1 MRTKIGAASVTL
13 AILAITYGLFFLYF
27 SRDTR
32 EMPKAENG
40 SLDLTGWRFAE
51 GGAVPLDGE
60 WEFYPGRLL
69 GPEDFAAMDA
79 EGGGTPEYIRVPGS
93 WSGRMETLGAAT
105 YRLRVMV
112 DNADLMYGL
121 KTSSIQMSNRI
132 FVGGHAAGQSGVP
145 GERQNYEAVNRPYA
159 GYFTLK
165 PGWNDIVVQVAN
177 HEFPASSG
185 INESIYFGLAAQISD
200 LRDKA
205 LTHDWITVTAFLI
218 MGLYFIGLFT
228 QRKNDASLLVLGLVC
243 VLIAVFTSTRGER
256 VLFSVFGDL
265 PFWLYLR
272 VQMLSA
278 VAGGMGFF
286 LYAYTAFRQFCSK
299 WLVRA
304 GVASGAALAVWTLFF
319 IPWWATGVYRQLV
332 TLYATLPLV
341 YVIYVFVQAAFR
353 RVEGSLHLAV
363 AAVALNVY
371 VLVQNLNVYFG
382 VPVNALPPFEPFVLL
397 LMLALLMSLR
407 FSNAFRKIEE
417 LSIQL
422 TKSDKL
428 KDEFLARTSHEFKSP
443 LHGVMHI
450 SRSLLEDSRNPPTA
464 EQREKLLLVTGITE
478 RLTRLVYDILDLSK
492 LKQGELAIDPKPV
505 DVRSAVETQV
515 RMYSFLG
522 EAQSTRLVNLVP
534 DRLPFALADE
544 IRLSQIIGNLLD
556 NAVKHTKN
564 GDITV
569 SAAVKGDKIEIS
581 VRDTGEGIEERH
593 LPHIF
598 EAFRTFD
605 EAEDHR
611 GFGLGLPIVKQ
622 LVELQ
627 KGNISVSSTRGAGT
641 TFTFTLPVASSGAG
655 GGKAPGGTGGGK
667 AQSGNGGWR
676 APAGMV
682 GGRSSIGA
690 DGGKTPSGAGG
701 GTAAADT
708 GGGNGAAEPWTAAY
722 PVRTLDYEFETP
734 YFLSQRGEHTILIVD
749 DQFLNLKVLMDALEP
764 MGYNVIAVKNGFEAI
779 EILGKPLKI
788 DLVVLDLMMPG
799 MSGYEVCQEI
809 RKSHSLAEL
818 PVLMVTAAIGAQ
830 DKVAAF
836 AAGANDF
843 LPKPFDLAELKA
855 RIGSLLALKD
865 SLAKAV
871 DLEVAFLQSQIKPHF
886 LYNVLNSIVASS
898 YTDVERSRK
907 LTSDLADYLRASFRF
922 SHTEKRISFEEELD
936 LIRSYVEI
944 EKARFKDRLR
954 FEADIAE
961 GMMMIHLPPLLIQP
975 LVENAIR
982 HGIGRRIAGGTV
994 RLKAYEEDGDYCFVI
1009 EDDGVGFDSGE
1020 PLAPPDAPSERRQG
1034 VGLVN
1039 INKRLKYEYGT
1050 GLKIDSA
1057 PGQGTRVTVRI
1068 PAELA

>member
-1 MRTKIGAASVTL
+1 MKTKIVAALVTL
-13 AILAITYGLFFLYF
+13 AILTITYGLFFLYF
-27 SRDTR
+27 SRGTH
-32 EMPKAENG
+32 EMPKAESG
-40 SLDLTGWRFAE
+40 SLNLTGWRFPDD
-51 GGAVPLDGE
+51 GSVPLDGD

-79 EGGGTPEYIRVPGS
+79 EDSGVSPEHIRVPGS
-93 WSGRMETLGAAT
+93 WSGRMETLGTAT
-105 YRLRVMV
+105 YRLRIMV
-112 DNADLMYGL
+112 DDAEAVYGL
-121 KTSSIQMSNRI
+121 KTSSIQMANRI
-132 FVGGHAAGQSGVP
+132 FVGGQTVGKSGVP
-145 GERQNYEAVNRPYA
+145 GEWPNYEAVNRPYA
-159 GYFTLK
+159 SYFTLK

-185 INESIYFGLAAQISD
+185 IIEPIYFGRAAQISD

-205 LTHDWITVTAFLI
+205 LAHDWITVTAFLI
-218 MGLYFIGLFT
+218 MGLYFIGLYT

-243 VLIAVFTSTRGER
+243 VFIAVFTSTRGER
-256 VLFSVFGDL
+256 VLFAAFGDMPL
-265 PFWLYLR
+265 WLYLR

-286 LYAYTAFRQFCSK
+286 LYAFTAFRQFCSR
-299 WLVRA
+299 WLVGA
-304 GVASGAALAVWTLFF
+304 GVASGAALAVWTLLFV
-319 IPWWATGVYRQLV
+319 PWLATDLYRQMV
-332 TLYATLPLV
+332 TLYATFPLV

-353 RVEGSLHLAV
+353 KAEGSLHLAV

-397 LMLALLMSLR
+397 LVLALLMSLR

-505 DVRSAVETQV
+505 DVRSTVEAQV
-515 RMYSFLG
+515 RMYTFLS
-522 EAQSTRLVNLVP
+522 ESQSTRLVNLVP
-534 DRLPFALADE
+534 DRLPFVLADE
-544 IRLSQIIGNLLD
+544 SRLRQIIGNLLD

-569 SAAVKGDKIEIS
+569 SAAVKGDRIEIS
-581 VRDTGEGIEERH
+581 VRDTGEGIEAHH
-593 LPHIF
+593 LPHIL

-605 EAEDHR
+605 ETEDHR

-627 KGNISVSSTRGAGT
+627 KGQITVSSTRGVGT
-641 TFTFTLPVASSGAG
+641 TFTFTLPIASAGAG
-655 GGKAPGGTGGGK
+655 GGKAPAGTGGWRAASGTGGRRAPVGAGGTGSPAGADGVRTSSGAGGGQAATGTGGGK
-667 AQSGNGGWR
+667 AE
-676 APAGMV
+676 
-682 GGRSSIGA
+682 
-690 DGGKTPSGAGG
+690 
-701 GTAAADT
+701 
-708 GGGNGAAEPWTAAY
+708 EPWTAVY
-722 PVRTLDYEFETP
+722 PVKTLDYEFETP
-734 YFLSQRGEHTILIVD
+734 YFLNQRGEHTILIVD
-749 DQFLNLKVLMDALEP
+749 DQFLNLKVLMDALQP
-764 MGYNVIAVKNGFEAI
+764 LGYNVIAVKNGFEAI
-779 EILGKPLKI
+779 ELLGKPIKI

-809 RKSHSLAEL
+809 RKTHSLAEL

-922 SHTEKRISFEEELD
+922 SHTEKRISFEEEFG

-954 FEADIAE
+954 FETDIAE
-961 GMMMIHLPPLLIQP
+961 GMLLVNLPPLLIQP

-982 HGIGRRIAGGTV
+982 YGIGRRVGGGTV
-994 RLKAYEEDGDYCFVI
+994 KLKAYESDGDYWFVI
-1009 EDDGVGFDSGE
+1009 EDDGVGFDSE
-1020 PLAPPDAPSERRQG
+1020 NSLAPPDAQPERRQG
-1034 VGLVN
+1034 VGLIN

-1057 PGQGTRVTVRI
+1057 PGRGTKVTVRI